1 MAIIRRTVSF
11 HQAMLRFF
19 YASLVSFGLLA
30 CATAVAQQPQVGR
43 SPASAVGA
51 LALGHGA
58 VSPVGVQE
66 GVPQAASAV
75 TASTSPSAAVELSA
89 TALAAAAASAV
100 DASAAEG
107 GVMQGRMHRIRDL
120 LTQKFGLA
128 RAKAEQISSA
138 VMSSASKYSLP
149 PALVLAIISIESRF
163 QERARGAHGAT
174 GLMQVVPTAHK
185 RLVKNIDLTEPA
197 ANIEAGSAILHGYLE
212 SARGDV
218 SAALKSYGGSTA
230 YARKV
235 STRAKDFQTAEA
247 ASDADA
253 AKAPLA
259 Q

>member
-1 MAIIRRTVSF
+1 MP
-11 HQAMLRFF
+11 RFF
-19 YASLVSFGLLA
+19 YVSLVSLGLLA
-30 CATAVAQQPQVGR
+30 SVTATATATAIAQQPPAGR
-43 SPASAVGA
+43 VPASAVGHDEA
-51 LALGHGA
+51 WRT
-58 VSPVGVQE
+58 
-66 GVPQAASAV
+66 ASAV
-75 TASTSPSAAVELSA
+75 TAATSPSAAIASSA
-89 TALAAAAASAV
+89 TALAGVTPPAV
-100 DASAAEG
+100 GAPAAEEG
-107 GVMQGRMHRIRDL
+107 AVQGQMHRIRDL

-163 QERARGAHGAT
+163 QAHARGAHGAT
-174 GLMQVVPTAHK
+174 GLMQVVPAAHK

-235 STRAKDFQTAEA
+235 STRVKDFQTAEA

-253 AKAPLA
+253 AGAPPP